1 MLHIGRKRAG
11 LVKKDPGNKIDA
23 DHKEGYV
30 RSEYEAMYIMIKRV
44 ARPSYAN
51 RVSNLPLRV
60 VRSLFN

>member
-11 LVKKDPGNKIDA
+11 LVKKDLGNKIDV

-44 ARPSYAN
+44 EEQDSAECAKVIKESFDI
-51 RVSNLPLRV
+51 SN
-60 VRSLFN
+60 